1 MAPLGTPG
9 SEESAPNDPQTP
21 NPTASTDAVSR
32 RSLRAAREL
41 EESNRSA
48 KTPRVASTSTAPAAS
63 SASLA
68 AVTASGKTVAGQKQ
82 PVANAP
88 GKKKVKGGVINIAV
102 MTLAAGLIA
111 TMAIPAY
118 AFNPQGADAAQF
130 KSSAID
136 GMKKAQSQS
145 VEVSKSVTASVVGR
159 DAASATTE
167 AQLAS
172 QKAAEAARQRAAV
185 TLTSYAKSY
194 SGPSVSDFLANPPYP
209 NFSLSQVFS
218 VAQQYIGTPYVFG
231 GSTPA
236 GFDCSGYIM
245 FVYAQFGVSLPHS
258 VSGQAALGKR
268 ISINDAV
275 PGDVIIMPGHDGFY
289 AGNGNIMDAPTTG
302 RSVSIRPIWTSN
314 FYVVRLG
321 I

>member
-1 MAPLGTPG
+1 MTKASAAKASAPKAPG
-9 SEESAPNDPQTP
+9 S
-21 NPTASTDAVSR
+21 
-32 RSLRAAREL
+32 
-41 EESNRSA
+41 
-48 KTPRVASTSTAPAAS
+48 
-63 SASLA
+63 
-68 AVTASGKTVAGQKQ
+68 
-82 PVANAP
+82 
-88 GKKKVKGGVINIAV
+88 KKKVKGGVINVAV

-118 AFNPQGADAAQF
+118 AFNPTGADAAQF

-145 VEVSKSVTASVVGR
+145 VEVPQTVAAAAVAR

-167 AQLAS
+167 AQLAL
-172 QKAAEAARQRAAV
+172 QKTAEAARQRAAV
-185 TLTSYAKSY
+185 SLTSYAKGY

-209 NFSLSQVFS
+209 NFSLAQVFS

-245 FVYAQFGVSLPHS
+245 FVYAQFGISLPHS
-258 VSGQAALGKR
+258 VSGQAAMGKR

-275 PGDVIIMPGHDGFY
+275 PGDVIIMNGHDGFY
-289 AGNGNIMDAPTTG
+289 AGNGNIMDAPVTG
-302 RSVSIRPIWTSN
+302 RSVSIRPIWTSD